1 MGEAPATDDLEYPTG
16 WSFTFIVIALVL
28 SIFLVSLDMVRH
40 LASPSCISP
49 SKSD

>member
-1 MGEAPATDDLEYPTG
+1 MTDDDIEYPTG

-40 LASPSCISP
+40 LASSTCISP
-49 SKSD
+49 SKSG